1 MLETILEKH
10 SRSIQMQDEID
21 LLTLLIEKW
30 DQEHNTFSESEPIE
44 LLKGLMANHGMKSKD
59 LVEMLGISKGVVSD
73 ILRYRK
79 GLSKEVIRK
88 LAGYFKVIHESF
100 NRPYKLISPLN
111 SHLKNA
117 SVMNDQKKMEAV

>member
-1 MLETILEKH
+1 
-10 SRSIQMQDEID
+10 
-21 LLTLLIEKW
+21 
-30 DQEHNTFSESEPIE
+30 